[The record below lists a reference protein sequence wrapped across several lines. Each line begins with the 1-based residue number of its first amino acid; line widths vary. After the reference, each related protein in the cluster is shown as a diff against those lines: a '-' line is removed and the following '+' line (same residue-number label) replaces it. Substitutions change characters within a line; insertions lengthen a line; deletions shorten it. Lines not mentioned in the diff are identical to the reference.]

1 MACSGARAEN
11 TQDEPG
17 TFFRVKVR
25 KYSKKKNNKGMSK
38 VNRGQ
43 LKALPAAKA
52 RTI

>member
-1 MACSGARAEN
+1 MSLEH
-11 TQDEPG
+11 
-17 TFFRVKVR
+17 FSVSKVK

-43 LKALPAAKA
+43 LKALPVAKA